1 MPRGANP
8 KREREYNELVK
19 EFKDDDR
26 YKGREKEVASRIINK
41 QREKEVASRI
51 INKQR
56 KKFGETKR
64 EKAKDREGKSPDRN
78 LAIKNYQEKTVPQV
92 KKAMGKLSDKE
103 IKEVKRYEEHH
114 KDRKTLLQA
123 IDKKLHS

>member
-26 YKGREKEVASRIINK
+26 YQG
-41 QREKEVASRI
+41 REKEVASRI

-78 LAIKNYQEKTVPQV
+78 LPIKNYQEKTVPQV

-123 IDKKLHS
+123 IDKKLHA